1 MIKFL
6 HDWLPIIIAALSLTM
21 SIITNKKNSKQNCE
35 YREKQLISKNKKLIV
50 VFFCRNLSVGNYQLW

>member
-35 YREKQLISKNKKLIV
+35 YREKCKDLKLKKKK
-50 VFFCRNLSVGNYQLW
+50 YAKEKEK

>member
-6 HDWLPIIIAALSLTM
+6 HDWLTIIIAALSLIM

-35 YREKQLISKNKKLIV
+35 YREKCKKL
-50 VFFCRNLSVGNYQLW
+50 NLKKKKYTKEKEK

>member
-6 HDWLPIIIAALSLTM
+6 HDWLTIIIAALSLIM

-35 YREKQLISKNKKLIV
+35 YREKMQEVEFEKEKIHQRERMI
-50 VFFCRNLSVGNYQLW
+50 